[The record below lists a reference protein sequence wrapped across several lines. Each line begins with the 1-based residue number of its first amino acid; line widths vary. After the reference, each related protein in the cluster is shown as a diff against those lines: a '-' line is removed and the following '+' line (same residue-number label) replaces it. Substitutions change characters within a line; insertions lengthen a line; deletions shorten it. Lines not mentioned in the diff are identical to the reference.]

1 MRNSTKLFV
10 KKMVKT
16 KLFVK
21 KKTLPYKAGGVG
33 VCEVGSE
40 MSGSIRR
47 HIVREIAV
55 VALANPGCEDY
66 FTMGIF

>member
-1 MRNSTKLFV
+1 MFV
-10 KKMVKT
+10 KKMVNNKV
-16 KLFVK
+16 VK
-21 KKTLPYKAGGVG
+21 KKNLPYKAGGVG

-55 VALANPGCEDY
+55 VALANPGGHCEDY

>member
-1 MRNSTKLFV
+1 M
-10 KKMVKT
+10 
-16 KLFVK
+16 
-21 KKTLPYKAGGVG
+21 
-33 VCEVGSE
+33 CEVGAE

-55 VALANPGCEDY
+55 VALANPGGHCEDY

>member
-1 MRNSTKLFV
+1 M
-10 KKMVKT
+10 
-16 KLFVK
+16 
-21 KKTLPYKAGGVG
+21 
-33 VCEVGSE
+33 CEVGAE

-66 FTMGIF
+66 FTMGIFKGDDFWQESKHSILQF

>member
-1 MRNSTKLFV
+1 MFCIILFHFGEFDEAV
-10 KKMVKT
+10 CKEKN
-16 KLFVK
+16 
-21 KKTLPYKAGGVG
+21 LPYKAGGVG